1 MRAADKNGRLYK
13 ERQFVIGIPAREM
26 DEADSDEL
34 VLIQGIMDAWFEEE
48 DGAVLVDYKTDRVPA
63 GGEQIL
69 IDRYGA
75 QMQYY
80 SRALSQITGKPVKE
94 ALLYSLTL
102 QKAIRVK

>member
-1 MRAADKNGRLYK
+1 M
-13 ERQFVIGIPAREM
+13 
-26 DEADSDEL
+26 
-34 VLIQGIMDAWFEEE
+34 
-48 DGAVLVDYKTDRVPA
+48 DYKTDRVPA